1 MSKMFRSH
9 WQYITIIFTMLA
21 TLVRLSFKEGE
32 FRQRCST
39 LETTVQAIQLESLQT
54 KSDIVTINLNVKE
67 IKTILTMMQK
77 QKNNR

>member
-1 MSKMFRSH
+1 
-9 WQYITIIFTMLA
+9 MLA